1 MDIRRISLSALLGLL
16 LAGPALAD
24 ALYPTKQEMLLLTR
38 RVAALERST
47 NQPGPVLK
55 ADAPSGNVESIT
67 NYSTLYFKPR
77 DYAAFRLTNS
87 GTEAHLQVSVNGDF
101 LLSSNVPSAGQMLYA
116 SGSSY
121 TSLYWKSSLLGHVTN
136 VDVRASDADLGY
148 VAGGTFVVEWNT
160 NAILNGGMFGGV
172 DVGLLNSNFYLTY
185 TNFLS
190 VSNVVNSNAWIT
202 YSNAVANNSNFQSRI
217 ADMMVGLLGSG
228 GSYGF
233 FTNEAAYR
241 SDMSN
246 FFFRNYTN
254 IALFTNGSFAT
265 YGSFSNI
272 VYPISTNVAGIW
284 LDIGLLNT
292 NFLLISNDF
301 AVTKA
306 YLLGGGVTNQYG
318 TNTWSYDGTETNAA
332 LVPALQYNQGVYQ
345 TNFMRVNTNTW
356 LTTNLF
362 ALLGDMLEI
371 PTNAYV
377 STNYAVTV
385 REAYDAW
392 TASFLAMDTN
402 YSALPTNLVFSFP
415 GLFSLFNDQTVV
427 PGYEACDNDVR
438 AEVLAILAELGIVVA
453 ESYTYVPD
461 KYAYTATNSYAW
473 TTNSVQLYVVP
484 GTNDLPVGSL
494 LMVNAWGGGGNAS
507 DGGFRVCGGYAG
519 GFFTNVAP
527 EDYNDLD
534 ASHVTNG
541 MVFAVQVGAASGR
554 AAVWRAGTN
563 GHYHTMTNEIVVG
576 GAGGDYALG
585 VGRSGTFI
593 HPGYGGGTNGG
604 SGAGAYYGTLPGG
617 GASQN
622 EGGAAGGAG
631 GSAGVRVWG
640 GRHQGAESDRGGDG
654 YYGGGSK
661 GTSTEASPGGG
672 GSGYVAPTLIDG
684 VCYDIGG
691 RSVPCTA
698 PNTGYYVPS
707 AELGSPGLVT
717 FVRLVVPGQR

>member
-1 MDIRRISLSALLGLL
+1 MDIRRTAFSALLGLL

-101 LLSSNVPSAGQMLYA
+101 LLSSNVPAAGQMLYA
-116 SGSSY
+116 SGASH

-148 VAGGTFVVEWNT
+148 VAGGTFVMEWNT
-160 NAILNGGMFGGV
+160 NAVPPESDPLFASWVSTNGGTFGGI

-202 YSNAVANNSNFQSRI
+202 YSNAVANNSNFQSRV

-254 IALFTNGSFAT
+254 IALFTNGSFAA

-301 AVTKA
+301 CVLSN
-306 YLLGGGVTNQYG
+306 YLLGGGTTNSFG
-318 TNTWSYDGTETNAA
+318 TNSWSADGSSTNAA
-332 LVPALQYNQGVYQ
+332 LVPALQYNQGLYQ
-345 TNFMRVNTNTW
+345 TNFMQVNTNTW

-371 PTNAYV
+371 PTNSFLPEDSETSY
-377 STNYAVTV
+377 

-392 TASFLAMDTN
+392 VTNFLWMETDL
-402 YSALPTNLVFSFP
+402 SALPTNLNLSFP
-415 GLFSLFNDQTVV
+415 GLFELFDGTTVQPGISSLRD
-427 PGYEACDNDVR
+427 
-438 AEVLAILAELGIVVA
+438 EVYAVLAELGLSSFKAFGYLGTVD
-453 ESYTYVPD
+453 SYT
-461 KYAYTATNSYAW
+461 NS
-473 TTNSVQLYVVP
+473 TQTYVVP
-484 GTNDLPVGSL
+484 TNCPANSIIKIY
-494 LMVNAWGGGGNAS
+494 AWGGGGAGNDS
-507 DGGFRVCGGYAG
+507 GDGGFSYG
-519 GFFTNVAP
+519 GFIVTNAETFNEALP
-527 EDYNDLD
+527 EC
-534 ASHVTNG
+534 VTNG
-541 MVFAVQVGAASGR
+541 MVLKVQVGTSFQR
-554 AAVWRAGTN
+554 AAVWRSPDNPGITN
-563 GHYHTMTNEIVVG
+563 FASYTNELIVAGGGGRGG
-576 GAGGDYALG
+576 GAGG
-585 VGRSGTFI
+585 F
-593 HPGYGGGTNGG
+593 GGGTYGGPGSSSGSTGGGGGTQVAGGTAG
-604 SGAGAYYGTLPGG
+604 SGGGPGDRVF
-617 GASQN
+617 
-622 EGGAAGGAG
+622 
-631 GSAGVRVWG
+631 GSRSG
-640 GRHQGAESDRGGDG
+640 DRYGGDG
-654 YYGGGSK
+654 YYGGGSVS
-661 GTSTEASPGGG
+661 GAYLSGGGG
-672 GSGYVAPTLIDG
+672 GSGFIHDSMANLVAGGGTYAG
-684 VCYDIGG
+684 VSSGPIG
-691 RSVPCTA
+691 TEYA
-698 PNTGYYVPS
+698 PYGGNAGVRGPAWGYGAAARVAFEIPLS
-707 AELGSPGLVT
+707 GE
-717 FVRLVVPGQR
+717 